1 MTILEEG
8 IHPSFGMF
16 QTRFKP
22 ISVQH
27 KGEKYKQNSMRHQI
41 SRQKINQYLKCL
53 IMIYNFDFL
62 ISRLPDIAQKF
73 FCTPDGASDP
83 TFEM

>member
-27 KGEKYKQNSMRHQI
+27 E
-41 SRQKINQYLKCL
+41 
-53 IMIYNFDFL
+53 
-62 ISRLPDIAQKF
+62 
-73 FCTPDGASDP
+73 GA
-83 TFEM
+83 EI